1 MRQYLIRRLLM
12 MIPVFIGISM
22 IVFALI
28 HTTPGDPFAALV
40 QNDVSKEDREAML
53 RQIGYYDPLP
63 VKYVKWAGQA
73 LQGNLGW
80 SIKYREPV
88 MELMQ
93 RRLANTFGLS
103 LMAMVLST
111 FIAIPLGVISATR
124 QYSAFDYLATVFAF
138 IGISIPAFFF
148 ALGMI
153 KIFAVDLGWFAVSG
167 MESIGV
173 KLNGWQKAI
182 DIFKHAFLPLFV
194 LTMIQTASLM
204 RYTRSAMLEVFQ
216 QDYIRT
222 ARAKG
227 VPERT
232 VVYKHALRNSL
243 IPITTLLTLRLSGL
257 LSGATL
263 TETVFLWPGM
273 GTLIYQAVSN
283 RDYNVITSGVL
294 LIAVTI
300 LFCNLLADVLY
311 AFVDPRIRYD

>member
-1 MRQYLIRRLLM
+1 MRQYLIRRLLL

-28 HTTPGDPFAALV
+28 HTTPGDPFANLV
-40 QNDVSKEDREAML
+40 QADVSKEDRELML
-53 RQIGYYDPLP
+53 KQIGYYDPLP

-103 LMAMVLST
+103 LMAMLLST
-111 FIAIPLGVISATR
+111 IIAIPLGVISATR
-124 QYSAFDYLATVFAF
+124 QYSAFDYIATVIAF

-153 KIFAVDLGWFAVSG
+153 KIFAVDLGWFSVSG
-167 MESIGV
+167 MQSIGV
-173 KLNGWQKAI
+173 KLTGWQKAV

-194 LTMIQTASLM
+194 LTMVQTASLM

>member
-88 MELMQ
+88 MQLMQ

>member
-1 MRQYLIRRLLM
+1 VRQYLIRRLLM

-88 MELMQ
+88 MQLMQ

>member
-28 HTTPGDPFAALV
+28 YTTPGNPFASLV
-40 QNDVSKEDREAML
+40 QQDVSKEDREEML

-63 VKYVKWAGQA
+63 LKYVKWAGQA
-73 LQGNLGW
+73 LKGNLGW
-80 SIKYREPV
+80 SLKYREPV
-88 MELMQ
+88 MELMK

-103 LMAMVLST
+103 LMAMFLST
-111 FIAIPLGVISATR
+111 IIAIPLGVISATR
-124 QYSAFDYLATVFAF
+124 QYSAFDYIATLFAF

-153 KIFAVDLGWFAVSG
+153 KVFAVDLGWFSVSG

-173 KLNGWQKAI
+173 KLTSWQKAI
-182 DIFKHAFLPLFV
+182 DILKHAFLPLFV

-273 GTLIYQAVSN
+273 GTLIYQAVGN

>member
-1 MRQYLIRRLLM
+1 VRQYLSRRLLL

-28 HTTPGDPFAALV
+28 HTTPGDPFAHLV
-40 QNDVSKEDREAML
+40 EQDVSKEDRELML

-63 VKYVKWAGQA
+63 IKYLKWSTQA
-73 LQGNLGW
+73 LKGNLGW

-88 MELMQ
+88 LQLMK

-103 LMAMVLST
+103 LMAMLLST
-111 FIAIPLGVISATR
+111 LIAIPLGVISATR
-124 QYSAFDYLATVFAF
+124 QYSAFDYIATVFAF
-138 IGISIPAFFF
+138 IGISIPSFFF
-148 ALGMI
+148 ALGLI

-167 MESIGV
+167 MQSIGV
-173 KLNGWQKAI
+173 KLTGWAKAV

-294 LIAVTI
+294 LVAVSI

>member
-1 MRQYLIRRLLM
+1 MRQYLIRRLLV

-40 QNDVSKEDREAML
+40 QNDVSKEDRELML
-53 RQIGYYDPLP
+53 KQIGYYDPLP
-63 VKYVKWAGQA
+63 IKYLKWSSQA

-88 MELMQ
+88 LKLMQ

-103 LMAMVLST
+103 LMAMLLST

-124 QYSAFDYLATVFAF
+124 QYSIFDYIATVVAF
-138 IGISIPAFFF
+138 IGISIPSFFF

-173 KLNGWQKAI
+173 KLNGWQKAV
-182 DIFKHAFLPLFV
+182 DIFRHVFLPLFV
-194 LTMIQTASLM
+194 LTMLQTASLM

-263 TETVFLWPGM
+263 TETVFIWPGM

-294 LIAVTI
+294 LVAVSI

>member
-1 MRQYLIRRLLM
+1 VRQYLIRRLLM